1 MPACYVVGCFNG
13 FPKTKS
19 RPFPEDHQSFKF
31 PKTVALR
38 RRWLEKINR
47 QDIFNADF
55 AVVCA
60 KHFKDSDFKH
70 VPGDTDKRGRLRTFY
85 KLKDNAVPSLHMRGV
100 VPVIKSGKIRSN
112 GKNPIPEPPILYAS
126 PAHIEHDHSY
136 AKYPAQPPPDDPTP
150 AHPIEDT
157 NPELPNAVQ
166 DDDVEMVEEE
176 QPMDHEGMDYA
187 NDVNITA
194 PKVKSLEVIVQESH
208 ALTLTNYQKV
218 LAEKDRQIELL
229 TQQDLK
235 QKAQLDT
242 MAKIFQPDQLY
253 RAQHPLTRVAWSDL
267 TLQKVMQMYFTCG
280 KKGYTFLYNNVL
292 PNMIPERTTIVRHCN
307 TIESTWGTQYDMIKL
322 MDLKIETMP
331 KRDRKC
337 ALILDEMAITPRRE
351 YDPSTGEFIGLPTL
365 PAGPGLVE
373 KRRKKGIDN
382 SKVLATHVLNILC
395 VGLVK
400 FWKQLVG
407 YHLTDESFC
416 PKAGAKW
423 LREVLSLLFGIGL
436 EVMLIIHD
444 MGPCMI
450 GL

>member
-1 MPACYVVGCFNG
+1 MPTCSVVGCFNG

-19 RPFPEDHQSFKF
+19 RPFEEKHQSFKI

-38 RRWLEKINR
+38 KRWLEKINR
-47 QDIFNADF
+47 EDIFDADS
-55 AVVCA
+55 ARVCA
-60 KHFKDSDFKH
+60 KHFRDTDFKF
-70 VPGDTDKRGRLRTFY
+70 VPGDLDLRGRLRTLH

-100 VPVIKSGKIRSN
+100 VPVIKSGNIRAN
-112 GKNPIPEPPILYAS
+112 GKTPIPRPPKLFAS
-126 PAHIEHDHSY
+126 LAHIEHDHTY
-136 AKYPAQPPPDDPTP
+136 VKHDPIP
-150 AHPIEDT
+150 VQPIEDI
-157 NPELPNAVQ
+157 PEPPN
-166 DDDVEMVEEE
+166 DDDVEMVEVVED
-176 QPMDHEGMDYA
+176 QPMDHEGMDYS

-194 PKVKSLEVIVQESH
+194 PKVKSLEVIVQESD

-218 LAEKDRQIELL
+218 LAERDRELELL
-229 TQQDLK
+229 KQQNLK
-235 QKAQLDT
+235 QKAQLET

-267 TLQKVMQMYFTCG
+267 TLQKVMQMYFCCG
-280 KKGYTFLYNNVL
+280 KKGYDFLYKNVL

-322 MDLKIETMP
+322 MEMKIETMP

-337 ALILDEMAITPRRE
+337 AVILDEMAITPRRE

-365 PAGPGLVE
+365 PVGPALLE

-450 GL
+450 SL